1 MVAPSVCQERGSMP
15 GLGSDQ
21 QNNRIAAVGEPK
33 RASLADK
40 PSLSRKDWA
49 AGVMRDNIGL
59 HLDVYVIAFMGIA
72 FLGASQ
78 SRPLRSEQADI
89 TTSFGMPIQGIGSRS
104 NSFDLSFSN
113 SV

>member
-1 MVAPSVCQERGSMP
+1 MP

-72 FLGASQ
+72 FLGASFGLFHKNRKADP
-78 SRPLRSEQADI
+78 SDWKKRTSPLVSGCP
-89 TTSFGMPIQGIGSRS
+89 FNG
-104 NSFDLSFSN
+104 
-113 SV
+113 

>member
-1 MVAPSVCQERGSMP
+1 MP

-49 AGVMRDNIGL
+49 AMRDNIGL

-89 TTSFGMPIQGIGSRS
+89 TTSFGMPIQRIE
-104 NSFDLSFSN
+104 
-113 SV
+113 VQ